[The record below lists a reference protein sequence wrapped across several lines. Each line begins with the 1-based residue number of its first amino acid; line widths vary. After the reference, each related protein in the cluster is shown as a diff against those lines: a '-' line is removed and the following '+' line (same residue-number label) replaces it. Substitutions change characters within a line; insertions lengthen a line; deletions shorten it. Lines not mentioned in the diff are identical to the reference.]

1 MAANIA
7 RRRLRRSFTLV
18 EMLVVVV
25 IIGILAGLIT
35 AAAVVATKTAK
46 NTRIVVEIG
55 ELDMAI
61 KAFKEKLGDYPPD
74 GSDATATNRFLQRAF
89 PQYRGTLPTGFTLN
103 PANALVFW
111 LGGCDASGNFTGN
124 GFSANPRNPFDTSQ
138 SRIGPFFE
146 FDRNRVKTDGAPA
159 TGGGLRYLP
168 ANDNPSSD
176 PYVYF
181 RAKVDTAGNPTYSGN
196 FVSCRPCYDT
206 RVAPAA
212 WANPK
217 HFQIRSPGLDGKH
230 GTGIRFPDGSDYDQ
244 NEFDDQSNFCSRGK
258 FGDEM
263 P

>member
-1 MAANIA
+1 MAANFA

-35 AAAVVATKTAK
+35 AAAVVAQRTAR
-46 NTRIVVEIG
+46 NTVIVAEIG
-55 ELDMAI
+55 EMDTAI

-74 GSDATATNRFLQRAF
+74 GTDPQAVTRFLARAF
-89 PQYRGTLPTGFTLN
+89 PQYRGALPATVTLN
-103 PANALVFW
+103 PASSLVFW
-111 LGGCDASGNFTGN
+111 LGGPLDASGLPT

-138 SRIGPFFE
+138 SKIGPFFE
-146 FDRNRVKTDGAPA
+146 FDRTRLKSDAA
-159 TGGGLRYLP
+159 GGGLRYLP
-168 ANDNPSSD
+168 PNSNPQSE

-181 RAKVDTAGNPTYSGN
+181 RAKVDGTGNPAYSGN
-196 FVSCRPCYDT
+196 FGNAKPCRDT

-230 GTGIRFPDGSDYDQ
+230 GTGVSFPDGSDYSPE
-244 NEFDDQSNFCSRGK
+244 NNDDQANFCSRGK
-258 FGDEM
+258 FADEM